1 MDKKTCQIVLV
12 GHTWQKLI
20 YSIDKEIFDKLIF
33 IIEKENLPGTQE
45 AKEVLEI
52 LLEEYKN
59 RKVNVEH
66 RQFSIHVPNKPIA
79 EMTYLIYQ
87 QRLLGF
93 NNIILNISGGLRYM
107 DIWIYIAASIT
118 NSRIIHGDFIYNQ
131 NIEVGIHKNDDL
143 DTLYLSSLTS
153 RQFEFLKLFFKPFE
167 TPLDF
172 FKMKMLDFNENS
184 LLNNCR
190 SYNSIEEIRFALNR
204 QRGKKLTRGAI
215 NGYIDKLN
223 RISALTI
230 TPEDQN
236 KKKIS
241 ISYIGIAFFQREL
254 FKLIKDKKLKLV

>member
-1 MDKKTCQIVLV
+1 MDKRTCQIVLV

-20 YSIDKEIFDKLIF
+20 YSVDKEIFDKLIF

-45 AKEVLEI
+45 AKKVLEVL
-52 LLEEYKN
+52 LKEYKK
-59 RKVNVEH
+59 RKIDVEF
-66 RQFSIHVPNKPIA
+66 RRFSFHIPNKPIA

-87 QRLLGF
+87 QNLLEF
-93 NNIILNISGGLRYM
+93 DKIILNISGGLRYM
-107 DIWIYIAASIT
+107 DIWIYIAGSIT
-118 NSRIIHGDFIYNQ
+118 KSRIIHGDFIYNQ

-153 RQFEFLKLFFKPFE
+153 RQFEFLKLFFQPFE

-172 FKMKMLDFNENS
+172 FNMKMLDFNENS
-184 LLNNCR
+184 LLNNCIN
-190 SYNSIEEIRFALNR
+190 YNSIEEIKLALNR

-230 TPEDQN
+230 TPEEQN

-241 ISYIGIAFFQREL
+241 ISFIGIAFFLKEL
-254 FKLIKDKKLKLV
+254 SKLMKKV